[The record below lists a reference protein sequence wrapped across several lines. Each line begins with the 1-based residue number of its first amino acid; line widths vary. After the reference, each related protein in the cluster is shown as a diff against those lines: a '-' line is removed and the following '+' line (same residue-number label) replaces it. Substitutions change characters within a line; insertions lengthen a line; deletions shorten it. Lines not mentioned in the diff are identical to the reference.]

1 MSTAAP
7 KPKPLRDIRYFE
19 SAEPPAFGG
28 GFPGYTGKLF
38 QLPKSAIALGQ
49 RIGMKCGELG
59 VSVGRANHLYLCF
72 TPALAEGEFARTDYG
87 IETWHRF
94 ALHGLHENFNALPD
108 GEKLARVSEATFRA
122 LADLSGPMDAGAPAA
137 GMAHALATV
146 RAGIEAQGEALR
158 LVIKRKET
166 RRYAVRVE
174 QTVPVHPQRTPV
186 FLVITDLVS
195 GVTKDAQVA
204 EVRFYDEA
212 PSLVDRIAIVGDVLT
227 IHPRK
232 SFRAELVT
240 KPYKVPIEVD
250 LAGLFAG

>member
-1 MSTAAP
+1 MP

-19 SAEPPAFGG
+19 SPEPPAFGLPM
-28 GFPGYTGKLF
+28 PGYAGKLF

-49 RIGMKCGELG
+49 RIAMKCEELG
-59 VSVGRANHLYLCF
+59 VSIGRADHLYLCF
-72 TPALAEGEFARTDYG
+72 TPALADDAFARTDYA
-87 IETWHRF
+87 IETWHRY
-94 ALHGLHENFNALPD
+94 ALHGLHEDFNALSD
-108 GEKLARVSEATFRA
+108 GEKLARVGEATFRA
-122 LADLSGPMDAGAPAA
+122 LAGLSGPEDSGEPAA

-158 LVIKRKET
+158 IVIKRKQT

-174 QTVPVHPQRTPV
+174 QTVPVHPRQTPL
-186 FLVITDLVS
+186 FLVITDLAS
-195 GVTKDAQVA
+195 GVTKDTQVA

-212 PSLVDRIAIVGDVLT
+212 PSLIDRIAIVGDVLT

-240 KPYKVPIEVD
+240 KPYTVPIEVD
-250 LAGLFAG
+250 LAGLFAR